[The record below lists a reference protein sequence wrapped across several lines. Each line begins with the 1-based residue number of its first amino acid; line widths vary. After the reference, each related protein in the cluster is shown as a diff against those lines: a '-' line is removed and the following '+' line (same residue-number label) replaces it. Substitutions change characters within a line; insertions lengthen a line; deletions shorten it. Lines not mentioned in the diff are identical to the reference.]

1 MLKFQDH
8 SENSYEK
15 AYQNLNKAQKI
26 AVQTIEGPVMTIA
39 GPGTGKTQL
48 LAMRVGYI
56 LKNTDINPHNILCL
70 TYTDAA
76 AVEMRNRL
84 LELIGPESYQVGIF
98 TFHSFCNQVIQENIG
113 EFGDFRD
120 LQPVSDLERIDII
133 RTLLDTL
140 PLDHPLKRF
149 KSDVYYLVPWFKNL
163 FEIMKKEG
171 WTSDTIREAYEAYDK
186 QLNDAEN
193 PVEGFYAKRKISIHE
208 RTYEKGE
215 LRTDKIEEEL
225 EKVYK
230 SVLAANEFER
240 FQALMHKNER
250 YDYAD
255 MILWVIRRFKEKDLL
270 LGKYQEKYQYILV
283 DEYQDTNG
291 AQNQLLFLLASYW
304 DKPNVFIVGD
314 DDQSIY
320 RFQGANM
327 NSINDFVSR
336 FDPEIVVLE
345 ENYRSTQSIL
355 DLSKMSIQKNKQ
367 RLINH
372 YEGLTKNLLA
382 SHPDKKDVHHE
393 PEILKF
399 EKFIQ
404 EEVGIV
410 NRIRQLKAEGTS
422 YGDIAVL
429 YKQHSIAENI
439 IEYFQKEKIPVSVT
453 KSINVLT
460 QPLILK
466 LLTLLQYVY
475 EENKEPNGGSFL
487 IFQLLHFDFW
497 NLSPHDLGQ
506 IALYC
511 RSKSPMD
518 KEVENLDPVYPKWRD
533 VLADKKCMLKLNLS
547 DWEKI
552 HEKAQV
558 LETWIRDYN
567 NDTIQ
572 TLIQKIMTDSG
583 MLNQVLTGG
592 DTAFQLQLLNTF
604 FNFVKEEAAKADR
617 FGVKNLLD
625 MVKKMEENSL
635 TLGMQKVLDDREGV
649 QFMTTHGAKGLE
661 FEHVFILRCNDSAW
675 EKKRANNNS
684 FKLPPTLI
692 SDVEEDETE
701 ELRRLFYVAL
711 TRAKSKLYF
720 SYAKADN
727 KDKSQS
733 PTLFLSEIFDNLP
746 DVKEQKVDPDDV
758 MQYVSRLMLYKAE
771 LKEMVTKSAM
781 DSILENFSVSATSL
795 NKFLE
800 CPITFYYEKILSI
813 PMGRNATMGYG
824 NAIHYALEMFFRDIE
839 LSNPRS
845 LASVSKLLSFF
856 EKGMK
861 NYHSHFT
868 KAEMERFS
876 HHGKEMLRQYYEEY
890 SADWLKPQKY
900 EIEYTIKNVQHNGV
914 PISGKLDK
922 ISFTDHRVLVTD
934 YKTGKY
940 KSDKLKSPFAGK
952 NENAGDYWRQLV
964 FYSLLMDA
972 DKRNNWKLES
982 ACMDFVEIKNDGKYD
997 LINVD
1002 ITAEDK
1008 AYVTEEL
1015 TNAYARIK
1023 NHEFSTGCGKPE
1035 CAWCNFVVKN
1045 APLKLA
1051 FSEDEDYQS

>member
-1 MLKFQDH
+1 MTELKF
-8 SENSYEK
+8 EESYQK
-15 AYQNLNKAQKI
+15 LNAAQKR

-56 LKNTDINPHNILCL
+56 LKETDINPHNILCL

-98 TFHSFCNQVIQENIG
+98 TFHGFCNQVIQENIG
-113 EFGDFRD
+113 DFGDFRD

-133 RTLLDTL
+133 RSLLDTL
-140 PLDHPLKRF
+140 PLNHPLKRF
-149 KSDVYYLVPWFKNL
+149 KQDVYFNVPLFKNL

-171 WTSDTIREAYEAYDK
+171 WTADTIREACDAYEK
-186 QLNDAEN
+186 LLNDAEN
-193 PVEGFYAKRKISIHE
+193 PVEGYFAKRKITLKD
-208 RTYEKGE
+208 RVYEKGE
-215 LRTDKIEEEL
+215 LRTDKIAEEM
-225 EKVYK
+225 EKVKK
-230 SVLAANEFER
+230 SVLAAAEFDN

-255 MILWVIRRFKEKDLL
+255 MILWVIKKFKEKDLL

-327 NSINDFVSR
+327 NSINDFVR
-336 FDPEIVVLE
+336 RYDPEIVVLE
-345 ENYRSTQSIL
+345 ENYRSTQQIL
-355 DLSKMSIQKNKQ
+355 DLSKTLIQRNNQ
-367 RLINH
+367 RLINQF
-372 YEGLTKNLLA
+372 EGLTKNLMA
-382 SHPDKKDVHHE
+382 SHPDKKEINHD
-393 PEILKF
+393 PEILRF
-399 EKFIQ
+399 ENYTQ
-404 EEVGIV
+404 EEVGVI
-410 NRIRQLKAEGTS
+410 NRIKQLAGEGIPF
-422 YGDIAVL
+422 GKMAVL

-439 IEYFQKEKIPVSVT
+439 IEYLQKQKIPVSV
-453 KSINVLT
+453 SRSVNVLT
-460 QPLILK
+460 QPVILK
-466 LLTLLQYVY
+466 LLTMLQYVY
-475 EENKEPNGGSFL
+475 EESKETNGGIFL
-487 IFQLLHFDFW
+487 IFQILHFDFW
-497 NLSPHDLGQ
+497 ELSPHDLGK

-518 KEVENLDPVYPKWRD
+518 TEDENLDPVYPKWRD
-533 VLADKKCMLKLNLS
+533 VLLDKSCLKKL
-547 DWEKI
+547 DVKEWEII
-552 HEKAQV
+552 HGKSMIIEG
-558 LETWIRDYN
+558 WIRDYH

-572 TLIQKIMTDSG
+572 TLIQKMMTESG
-583 MLNQVLTGG
+583 LLQQVLTGG
-592 DTAFQLQLLNTF
+592 DTSFQLQLLNTF
-604 FNFVKEEAAKADR
+604 FDFVKEEAAKADR

-635 TLGMQKVLDDREGV
+635 SLGMQKVIDDKDGV
-649 QFMTTHGAKGLE
+649 QFMSTHGAKGLE
-661 FEHVFILRCNDSAW
+661 FDHVFILRCNESAW
-675 EKKRANNNS
+675 EKKRANNNV

-692 SDVEEDETE
+692 SDKEEDETE
-701 ELRRLFYVAL
+701 ELRRLFYVAI
-711 TRAKSKLYF
+711 TRAKTKLYF
-720 SYAKADN
+720 SYANADN

-733 PTLFLSEIFDNLP
+733 PTLFLCEIFDNLP
-746 DVKEQKVDPDDV
+746 DVPVSRVEPDDV
-758 MQYVSRLMLYKAE
+758 IEYVSRLMLYSPE
-771 LKEMVTKSAM
+771 MKEMMSKSALDAM
-781 DSILENFSVSATSL
+781 LENFSISATSL
-795 NKFLE
+795 NKYLE
-800 CPITFYYEKILSI
+800 CPITFYYEKILRI

-839 LSNPRS
+839 ISVPRS
-845 LASVSKLLSFF
+845 IASLQKLIAFF

-861 NYHSHFT
+861 IYHSHFT
-868 KAEMERFS
+868 RAEMERYT
-876 HHGKEMLRQYYEEY
+876 HHGKEVLQQYYEKY
-890 SADWLKPQKY
+890 STQWLKPQKY
-900 EIEYTIKNVQHNGV
+900 EIEYTIKNVQHQGV

-922 ISFTDHRVLVTD
+922 ISFTDNRILVTD

-940 KSDKLKSPFAGK
+940 KSEKLKSPFNGK

-972 DKRNNWKLES
+972 DKRNTWKLEN
-982 ACMDFVEIKNDGKYD
+982 ACMDFVEVKKDGTYD
-997 LINVD
+997 LIDVQ

-1015 TNAYARIK
+1015 TTAYERIK
-1023 NHEFSTGCGKPE
+1023 NHEFTTGCGKPE

-1045 APLKLA
+1045 APLKLNFA
-1051 FSEDEDYQS
+1051 EDEEF